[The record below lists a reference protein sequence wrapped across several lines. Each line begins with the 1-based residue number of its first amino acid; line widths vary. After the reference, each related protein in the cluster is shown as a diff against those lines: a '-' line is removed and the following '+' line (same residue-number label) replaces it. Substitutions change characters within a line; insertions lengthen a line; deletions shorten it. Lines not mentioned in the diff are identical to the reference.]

1 MTDTKTNM
9 VIRLSN
15 LGRRFPSDPP
25 VNALVDINLEVDYGD
40 WISIT
45 GPSGSGKS
53 TLLNVI
59 GCLDRQTSG
68 DYFFNNTDTGILT
81 DSQRAGLR
89 SRRIGFVF
97 QAFYLLSYRS
107 VVENVMLGEIYQHTS
122 SRGRLERAREALNR
136 VDMLKRADFLPT
148 HISGGERQRVAIAR
162 ALMGKPDLLLC
173 DEPTGNLDSKSTTMI
188 LDLFE
193 IIHASGQTIIMVTH
207 EQPVAERARKKIE
220 MIDGE
225 IVCRS

>member
-1 MTDTKTNM
+1 MTETTSNM
-9 VIRLSN
+9 VIKLSN
-15 LGRRFPSDPP
+15 IGRRFPSDPP
-25 VNALVDINLEVDYGD
+25 VNALLNINLKVHFGD
-40 WISIT
+40 WISVT

-59 GCLDRQTSG
+59 GCLDKQTSG
-68 DYFFNNTDTGILT
+68 DYFFNNTDTMTLT

-97 QAFYLLSYRS
+97 QSFYLLSHRS
-107 VVENVMLGEIYQHTS
+107 VIENVMLGEIYQHTS
-122 SRGRLERAREALNR
+122 SRGRLERAKEALNR

-148 HISGGERQRVAIAR
+148 HISGGEQQRVAIAR

-193 IIHASGQTIIMVTH
+193 KIHASGQTIIMITH
-207 EQPVAERARKKIE
+207 EQPVAKRARRRIE

-225 IVCRS
+225 IM